1 MSTRRIVV
9 VAGNTRTRV
18 ALLQGLDVE
27 MECGPIPTRLL
38 TETSLQESLNAI
50 RGHGARDVVLC
61 SVVPAADEH
70 IKAYCAHQGFSC
82 TKVRSSDVRGMVI
95 RYEPPDGLGADRL
108 CGLLG
113 LRVRYGSPS
122 MFIDCGTATTVNIL
136 DARGDFGGGCIFPG
150 VAASLRAL
158 HTDTALLPALEPE
171 AGTPEFPAF
180 STRDSL
186 RAGAYWSAAWAL
198 EGMIRHARERHGEA
212 VRVVLT
218 GGGASALRP
227 ALRAAIIEDQQLL
240 FIGAAVFCGA

>member
-18 ALLQGLDVE
+18 ALLQGLDVQ
-27 MECGPIPTRLL
+27 MECDPIPTRLL
-38 TETSLQESLNAI
+38 TESSLQESLKAI
-50 RGHGARDVVLC
+50 HGHDARDIVLC
-61 SVVPAADEH
+61 SVVPAADVR
-70 IKAYCAHQGFSC
+70 IKAYCAHAGFAC
-82 TKVRSSDVRGMVI
+82 TEVRSSDVRGMVI
-95 RYEPPDGLGADRL
+95 PYEPPDGLGADRL

-113 LRVRYGSPS
+113 LRSRYGSPA
-122 MFIDCGTATTVNIL
+122 MLIDCGTATTVNIL

-171 AGTPEFPAF
+171 AGLPEFPAF

-186 RAGAYWSAAWAL
+186 RAGAYWSAAWAM
-198 EGMIRHARERHGEA
+198 EGMIRHVRERHGEA
-212 VRVVLT
+212 LRVVLT

-227 ALRAAIIEDQQLL
+227 ALSAAVIEDQQLL